1 MAERREQGGM
11 LRRGCRES
19 RCFERPGRSD
29 ETPFRRCIGVRPG
42 GLLGKGRKG
51 GPVLLGA
58 DSKNRDGNHARK
70 LTVHVN
76 FTFLLLFICHYVT
89 KGIYLSAC

>member
-29 ETPFRRCIGVRPG
+29 ETPFRRCIGVRLG

-51 GPVLLGA
+51 GRPCFWGRIA
-58 DSKNRDGNHARK
+58 KIETAIMHGS
-70 LTVHVN
+70 
-76 FTFLLLFICHYVT
+76 
-89 KGIYLSAC
+89 